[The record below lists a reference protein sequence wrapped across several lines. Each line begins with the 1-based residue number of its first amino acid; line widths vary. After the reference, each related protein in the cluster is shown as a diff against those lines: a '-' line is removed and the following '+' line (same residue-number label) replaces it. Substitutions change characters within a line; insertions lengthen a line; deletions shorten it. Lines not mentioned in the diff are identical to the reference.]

1 MALKKIDHLLIIN
14 YALDD
19 SQPIFAT
26 SANWISELCK
36 KHDRVT
42 VITGHLG
49 KYDKPKNAEV
59 YSINWVE
66 SQNFRNVVKTLVV
79 GLKVIRRKRFSVA
92 FTHMALVQAL
102 ILSPL
107 LKLYKIRHVVWYA
120 HASNPITLRITKK
133 FASEFV
139 TSTTG
144 SFPLKSAKVTTI
156 GQGIDPSKFSKK
168 SLSYPMKNLI
178 HVGRFEK
185 SKNIDFI
192 IETVAH
198 ARAQGFPLTF
208 TQVGNAS
215 TKSVGEYEF
224 QCKEKF
230 SGYVE
235 EGWLHFEPTLSHEK
249 IPEVLSNADLF
260 IHAFQGSLDKT
271 TVEAVLMGLPLVS
284 INHEVNNFFGDKLIN
299 ASLLSRLLTVLSFD
313 EKSLK
318 NYAEVQEKLA
328 IENGTLDVLITKLDK
343 ILISGN
349 SSN

>member
-49 KYDKPKNAEV
+49 KYEKPRNADV
-59 YSINWVE
+59 YSINWIE
-66 SQNFRNVVKTLVV
+66 SQNFRNIVKTLII

-107 LKLYKIRHVVWYA
+107 LKLHKIRHVVWYA
-120 HASNPITLRITKK
+120 HASNPISLRITKK

-144 SFPLKSAKVTTI
+144 SFPLRSAKVKTI
-156 GQGIDPSKFSKK
+156 GQGIDPSKFTKK
-168 SLSYPMKNLI
+168 SLSYPIKNLI

-185 SKNIDFI
+185 SKNIDLI
-192 IETVAH
+192 IETVAS
-198 ARAQGFPLTF
+198 AREQGFPLTF

-230 SGYVE
+230 SGFVE

-249 IPEVLSNADLF
+249 IPEVLSKADLF

-271 TVEAVLMGLPLVS
+271 TVEAVLIGLPLIS
-284 INHEVNNFFGDKLIN
+284 INDEVNNFFAGKAVD
-299 ASLLSRLLTVLSFD
+299 ASLANRLLTILSFD
-313 EKSLK
+313 EVSLRA
-318 NYAEVQEKLA
+318 YADNQMALA
-328 IENGTLDVLITKLDK
+328 IKNGTLNSLINKLDQ
-343 ILISGN
+343 ILISE
-349 SSN
+349 SFSD